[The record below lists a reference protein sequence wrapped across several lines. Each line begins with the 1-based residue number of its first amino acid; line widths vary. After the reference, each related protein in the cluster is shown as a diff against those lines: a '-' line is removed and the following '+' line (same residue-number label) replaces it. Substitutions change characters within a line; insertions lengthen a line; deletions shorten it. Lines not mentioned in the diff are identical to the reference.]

1 MTKKQSPSHSKTVL
15 LKKSSANRNY
25 RSPVFAAIHE
35 TAEDLHDAGVMDK
48 KTMRHFDELCL
59 TPVKPLTPRQI
70 AAIREREMA
79 SQAVFARHLGVS
91 VNLISQWERGEKKP
105 QGASL
110 KLLTLVKKNG
120 LASVA

>member
-1 MTKKQSPSHSKTVL
+1 MAKKQYSSKM
-15 LKKSSANRNY
+15 
-25 RSPVFAAIHE
+25 AAAVHE
-35 TAEDLHDAGVMDK
+35 MAEDFHSIGLMSK
-48 KTMRHFDELCL
+48 KTMREFDELCL

-70 AAIREREMA
+70 AAIRENEMA

>member
-1 MTKKQSPSHSKTVL
+1 MKTKFRSKQL
-15 LKKSSANRNY
+15 Q
-25 RSPVFAAIHE
+25 AAH
-35 TAEDLHDAGVMDK
+35 TLATDLVSVGMLPK
-48 KTMRHFDELCL
+48 KTLRDLDSLCL

-79 SQAVFARHLGVS
+79 SQSVFARHLGVS
-91 VNLISQWERGEKKP
+91 VTLISQWERGEKKP